1 MLQQQAAL
9 KEEYEK
15 KKAPFF
21 KSRYE
26 VVTNAEGGI
35 PNFWLTTLQNN
46 YIIAEEIQQVY
57 LAFCGRSSKPA
68 GGIAAAFSSAHAA
81 ALSPHSRSL
90 SYCVLVCALLPHQHR
105 RTRRRYPT

>member
-1 MLQQQAAL
+1 MHCVRVLQQQAAL

-46 YIIAEEIQQVY
+46 YIIAEEIQQV
-57 LAFCGRSSKPA
+57 G
-68 GGIAAAFSSAHAA
+68 
-81 ALSPHSRSL
+81 
-90 SYCVLVCALLPHQHR
+90 CVL
-105 RTRRRYPT
+105 

>member
-1 MLQQQAAL
+1 MLAIEWTALNAHFVQGEGGYSNQRRLVCGHTSLVHCVRVLQQQAAL

-46 YIIAEEIQQVY
+46 YIIAEEIQQV
-57 LAFCGRSSKPA
+57 C
-68 GGIAAAFSSAHAA
+68 
-81 ALSPHSRSL
+81 
-90 SYCVLVCALLPHQHR
+90 CVL
-105 RTRRRYPT
+105 